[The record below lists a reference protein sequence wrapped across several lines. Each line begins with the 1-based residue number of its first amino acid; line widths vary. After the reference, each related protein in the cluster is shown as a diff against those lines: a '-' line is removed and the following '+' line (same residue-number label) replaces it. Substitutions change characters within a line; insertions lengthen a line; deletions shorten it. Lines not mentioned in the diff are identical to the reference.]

1 MYLFILHELGK
12 DTRGFHG
19 SLVVTIIEWIPPPHA
34 FFSFFAG
41 TTCVLNNVTIHSFQT
56 LQFLFQIQFTNHTPF
71 LSFFPLHLHFIHF
84 LYFFSVWN
92 LHWENIFKVIT
103 KSTARMGSNTH
114 FLLTCWRFTK
124 PSASTAS
131 SIYMY
136 LRILSFQK
144 NKKIKKK

>member
-71 LSFFPLHLHFIHF
+71 LSFFFSPPPTFYSFSLFFQCVESALRKYLQSNHKIYSQDGFQYSFLTNLLEIHKTF
-84 LYFFSVWN
+84 CFHCFFYIYVPTYSFFS
-92 LHWENIFKVIT
+92 
-103 KSTARMGSNTH
+103 
-114 FLLTCWRFTK
+114 
-124 PSASTAS
+124 
-131 SIYMY
+131 
-136 LRILSFQK
+136 
-144 NKKIKKK
+144 KK